1 MSLIKGILFVSV
13 SGHSSRVVGL
23 AEGDVDGTNVG
34 SKLGLSEGIP
44 EMDGLADGEEDDVG
58 VKEGTS
64 ELIGVG
70 MDDGFLEGLSVG
82 DIDGAGVAGESFVDN
97 PPSVGIG
104 WILTPEVGPE
114 GRNDGR
120 SIGPVPEEVPPVL
133 SYMP

>member
-70 MDDGFLEGLSVG
+70 LDDGFLEGLSVG

-104 WILTPEVGPE
+104 WMLTPEVGPE

-120 SIGPVPEEVPPVL
+120 SIGPVPEGDPPLL